1 MGFILLFPAQTFN
14 STTWFGF
21 NSWAVAKPFSENII
35 KLLGSVTH
43 IKTHKQH
50 AGLQPRTRQ
59 RDKANSNL
67 FTACLP
73 NSTSYS
79 SQMANPTTEAVIFQ
93 LPLTHRGGEEP
104 EQRQDTERWGT
115 WLVRAC
121 SIRSLVPSAAACS
134 WRPGYP
140 VLICHENYT
149 SSKVWSWM
157 HIYLLLTGWFLFLFF
172 FLLFLNECPFTAY
185 LRIRPKMFRKNM
197 PSLNFYLFIQNK
209 QSDLLRYKFACV
221 HDLKSIVGSVME

>member
-73 NSTSYS
+73 NGTSYS
-79 SQMANPTTEAVIFQ
+79 SQMANPTTEGVIIQ
-93 LPLTHRGGEEP
+93 LPLTHRSGEEP
-104 EQRQDTERWGT
+104 EQRQDTEQ
-115 WLVRAC
+115 LVTGRAASQPSCTRQQPAADGQDTAC
-121 SIRSLVPSAAACS
+121 SFATRITLLPRCGPGCTFISSWQVCCLFVCFYMDVHLQHMWESGPRCLRKICRAWIFIYLYKINSQISWDTSL
-134 WRPGYP
+134 P
-140 VLICHENYT
+140 VFMT
-149 SSKVWSWM
+149 SS
-157 HIYLLLTGWFLFLFF
+157 
-172 FLLFLNECPFTAY
+172 
-185 LRIRPKMFRKNM
+185 
-197 PSLNFYLFIQNK
+197 Q
-209 QSDLLRYKFACV
+209 
-221 HDLKSIVGSVME
+221 

>member
-73 NSTSYS
+73 NGTSYS
-79 SQMANPTTEAVIFQ
+79 SQMANPTTEGVIIQ
-93 LPLTHRGGEEP
+93 LPLTHRSGEEP
-104 EQRQDTERWGT
+104 EQGQDTEQ
-115 WLVRAC
+115 LVTGRAA
-121 SIRSLVPSAAACS
+121 SQPSCPRQQPAADGQAPRARLP
-134 WRPGYP
+134 WELHFFQGA
-140 VLICHENYT
+140 VLDAHLSPPDRFVVC
-149 SSKVWSWM
+149 
-157 HIYLLLTGWFLFLFF
+157 LFLYR
-172 FLLFLNECPFTAY
+172 CPFTAHV
-185 LRIRPKMFRKNM
+185 RIRICLRKICQAWIFIYLYKINSQISWDT
-197 PSLNFYLFIQNK
+197 SLPVFMTSSL
-209 QSDLLRYKFACV
+209 
-221 HDLKSIVGSVME
+221 

>member
-14 STTWFGF
+14 STIWFGF

-73 NSTSYS
+73 NGTSYS
-79 SQMANPTTEAVIFQ
+79 SQMANPTTEGVIIQ
-93 LPLTHRGGEEP
+93 LPLTHRSGEEP
-104 EQRQDTERWGT
+104 EQGQDTEQ
-115 WLVRAC
+115 LVTGHRAAGYRAC
-121 SIRSLVPSAAACS
+121 CITALLPSAAACS
-134 WRPGYP
+134 WWPGTACSFAMRITLLPRCGPGCTFISSWQVCCLFVSIWMSIYST
-140 VLICHENYT
+140 CENQ
-149 SSKVWSWM
+149 
-157 HIYLLLTGWFLFLFF
+157 
-172 FLLFLNECPFTAY
+172 N
-185 LRIRPKMFRKNM
+185 MFKKNM

-209 QSDLLRYKFACV
+209 QPDLLRYKFACV
-221 HDLKSIVGSVME
+221 HDLKSIVGSFTE